1 MTCDE
6 TTLAILQASVN
17 SIEEELGPS
26 PEGVY
31 ASVRTRLDILEARIN
46 NPYAPA
52 PSVNNPFFIGNSG
65 VTIQDGYGDP
75 SSQQVPA
82 TPGSLFL
89 REDGYNVQGLYAF
102 RPDGQW
108 HQIDTDPFTAAGDL
122 SGNSYTQTVIGIQS
136 RPVSS
141 AAPTTGNTLGWT
153 GSAWAPSS
161 LNIAGGAGYVTGQL
175 PPANMGT
182 ITLTGDV
189 TGAASGG
196 SVPTTVGK
204 IQGNTV
210 TSGALTEGQF
220 FVATSTSNWAATTLS
235 GDITESSV
243 IPGKLTVININGTSV
258 PATPSANTVLVATSG
273 TSSVWQQIVDAQ
285 VSASAAIQGSKVV
298 PNFVAQNIAT
308 TGNINVATMMASG
321 NVMVTGNVDGYSTVL
336 GGSLSWLPTGSSPNF
351 GPSASV
357 VMPSNAS
364 YVIPETQYNSYTMNV
379 TSFVTLT
386 TTQNLV
392 LPYVNGSTWLIANN
406 TTGGASLHIVG
417 NPVTVGP
424 TVLSG
429 TSALVWTDGVN
440 FYGVNLL
447 SS

>member
-6 TTLAILQASVN
+6 TTLAILVASVN

-52 PSVNNPFFIGNSG
+52 PSVTNPFYIGNSG

-75 SSQQVPA
+75 TVTTPPA
-82 TPGSLFL
+82 IPGSLFL
-89 REDGYNVQGLYAF
+89 REDGYNIQGLYSF
-102 RPDGQW
+102 RPDGTW
-108 HQIDTDPFTAAGDL
+108 HQIDTDPFMATGDL
-122 SGNSYTQTVIGIQS
+122 YGNSYSQTVVGIQGH
-136 RPVSS
+136 PVSTVEPG
-141 AAPTTGNTLGWT
+141 AGNILLWDGY
-153 GSAWAPSS
+153 AWLPDFFP
-161 LNIAGGAGYVTGQL
+161 LNDGYVTGQL

-182 ITLTGDV
+182 ITLIGDV
-189 TGAASGG
+189 TGANASGT
-196 SVPTTVGK
+196 VTTTVGK
-204 IQGNTV
+204 IQGNTI

-220 FVATSTSNWAATTLS
+220 LIATSTSNWAATTLS
-235 GDITESSV
+235 GDITESNSAT
-243 IPGKLTVININGTSV
+243 GKLTVININGTSV
-258 PATPSANTVLVATSG
+258 PATPTANQVLVATSG
-273 TSSVWQQIVDAQ
+273 TSAVWQLIADAE
-285 VSASAAIQGSKVV
+285 VSATAAIEGTKIS
-298 PNFVAQNIAT
+298 PNFGSQNIVT
-308 TGNINVATMMASG
+308 TGNISVDGVAAS
-321 NVMVTGNVDGYSTVL
+321 GNVDGYSAVL
-336 GGSLSWLPTGSSPNF
+336 GGSLSWTPTGASPNF

-364 YVIPETQYNSYTMNV
+364 YSVPENEYNSYTMNV
-379 TSFVTLT
+379 TSAVTLT
-386 TTQNLV
+386 TTQNLI

-424 TVLSG
+424 TVLNG